1 MFGNNRERTPA
12 QRAQRAQLGIFARL
26 AGCGYLIYI
35 MVKMLQTPSETM
47 PRTVVVIIAV
57 VMLAL
62 SAFVIVI
69 TIREFIRGLQTG
81 RYKAATYEE
90 EELNDYLEKKASGE
104 DAGGVPELTG
114 EGEPDDEDEHD
125 DDDEDNE
132 DNEDDEDEQ
141 VDGGED
147 TRQ

>member
-12 QRAQRAQLGIFARL
+12 QKAQRAQLGIVARL

-47 PRTVVVIIAV
+47 SRTVVIIIAA
-57 VMLAL
+57 VMLTL

-69 TIREFIRGLQTG
+69 TIREFILGLKTG

-90 EELNDYLEKKASGE
+90 EDLNEYLSNRAAESETAGNGEPELPNGAVPDDMDGQSDEDDQDDGE
-104 DAGGVPELTG
+104 DKRP
-114 EGEPDDEDEHD
+114 
-125 DDDEDNE
+125 
-132 DNEDDEDEQ
+132 
-141 VDGGED
+141 
-147 TRQ
+147 